1 MNTLQRKIKN
11 LKSKLKL
18 KIKNKRSNESKES
31 NYNTSDFIWVGGFQ
45 SQKRK
50 MNDEEGSQEDF
61 SSDISSILRMLK
73 KQLQENTMESP
84 AKRARHSDIW
94 QVPRQGNVDNK
105 TSTPIPQSKTL
116 DFQSQINAF
125 KSHFESG
132 PDFQIYD
139 SYTYPVTPAQG
150 ASYRNLVRGNTPAPP
165 LPPMNRSKNTPP
177 KVLRNCKF
185 DMHLN
190 AKHHGAFS
198 ANPLSLSC
206 T

>member
-1 MNTLQRKIKN
+1 
-11 LKSKLKL
+11 
-18 KIKNKRSNESKES
+18 
-31 NYNTSDFIWVGGFQ
+31 
-45 SQKRK
+45 
-50 MNDEEGSQEDF
+50 MNDEDECQELF
-61 SSDISSILRMLK
+61 CSDISSILRMLK

-105 TSTPIPQSKTL
+105 TSTPISQSKTI
-116 DFQSQINAF
+116 DFQSQIKAF

-132 PDFQIYD
+132 PDFKIYD
-139 SYTYPVTPAQG
+139 SYTYPVTPAQV

-165 LPPMNRSKNTPP
+165 LPLRNMSKNTPP

-190 AKHHGAFS
+190 AKCCGAFPS
-198 ANPLSLSC
+198 NHLSLSFS
-206 T
+206 

>member
-1 MNTLQRKIKN
+1 
-11 LKSKLKL
+11 
-18 KIKNKRSNESKES
+18 
-31 NYNTSDFIWVGGFQ
+31 
-45 SQKRK
+45 
-50 MNDEEGSQEDF
+50 MNDDEEEDF

-132 PDFQIYD
+132 PDFKIYD
-139 SYTYPVTPAQG
+139 DYNYNYPVTPTKG

-165 LPPMNRSKNTPP
+165 LPPRNRSKSTPP
-177 KVLRNCKF
+177 KVLRNCKLHF
-185 DMHLN
+185 NTKCCGTFPSNH
-190 AKHHGAFS
+190 
-198 ANPLSLSC
+198 LSLSFS
-206 T
+206 